1 MKFLESVEAA
11 SPAVAKELLKG
22 RFTKNLDF
30 FKKKDAKLYEYLT
43 IRPSQFGLIVDDGGV
58 NILSLATNTLVYPMG
73 ENGRHTAISASIEM
87 AKNPLSHTKWN
98 RGFEL
103 NPFYMASSNLT
114 HTATVCRDIFGF
126 AHANGL
132 NPQNISLPP
141 STIPFAAIYGLGGG
155 FVLQAM
161 LEEYEHLDAL
171 FIYEPFSDFFA
182 ISAHFVDYEELFAKT
197 KHLMLRVG
205 EPPSSAEIRGFF
217 VSNRFAS
224 LYPRLELTM
233 YAAPQIGEVK
243 NSVRV
248 EAGSLFRGFGSY
260 EDEMIGWKNSQK
272 NCSFANLKYPV
283 FLKPRK
289 KLDFSVC
296 VVGNGGSLDDSIEFL
311 RQNQD
316 KMIIFSA
323 GTALRSLLKNGI
335 KPDFQI
341 EIERTDYLGGILQEA
356 GAEDIDMIA
365 ASVVNP
371 NTLNASKADKFLFFR
386 DYTAVSYLDAPRFLL
401 ENSSPFV
408 GNAALS
414 IAISVSKSVFLCGMD
429 VGYRRGKTIHSRDSI
444 YEEEAKLPE
453 GSVRVRANFDDS
465 EVYSNHLFNLSR
477 TVLEFAIAQ
486 NRDVKV
492 SNLSD
497 GAHIAG
503 AVASRSVSPL
513 RGDKEKV
520 KALLKTFFS
529 QKREEVFGKDG
540 LKSIESE
547 LGAFRN
553 ELFAVFAKKVENK
566 REFFEVIRIFEG
578 FCAFKESKKDILFF
592 LFGGSL
598 RHIVFSL
605 CVAVLHTD
613 TKNFEEFYT
622 ALQLR
627 FYAGFDNILGDFK
640 KELAK
645 GKVSGLLGGFK
656 AP

>member
-1 MKFLESVEAA
+1 VKFLEQIGAFGQED
-11 SPAVAKELLKG
+11 AKKLLKE
-22 RFTKNLDF
+22 RFLKNQSF
-30 FKKKDAKLYEYLT
+30 FKKKDKKLFDILSVKPT
-43 IRPSQFGLIVDDGGV
+43 LFGLIVDNGGF
-58 NILSLATNTLVYPMG
+58 NILSLATNTLVYPMD
-73 ENGRHTAISASIEM
+73 ENGQHTAISASIEM
-87 AKNPLSHTKWN
+87 AKNPLAHTKWSA
-98 RGFEL
+98 GFEL
-103 NPFYMASSNLT
+103 NPFYMASSNLV
-114 HTATVCRDIFGF
+114 HTAAVCRDIFGF
-126 AHANGL
+126 AHANRL
-132 NPQNISLPP
+132 NPQRISLPP
-141 STIPFAAIYGLGGG
+141 SYIPFAAIYGLGGG

-161 LEEYEHLDAL
+161 LEEYEHLDSL
-171 FIYEPFSDFFA
+171 FIYEPFGDFFA
-182 ISAHFVDYEELFAKT
+182 ISAHFVDYEELFGRVG
-197 KHLMLRVG
+197 HLMLKVG
-205 EPPSSAEIRGFF
+205 EVPNSADIRAFF
-217 VSNRFAS
+217 VANRFAS

-233 YAAPQIGEVK
+233 YASPQIGEVK

-260 EDEMIGWKNSQK
+260 EDEMVGWKNSQK
-272 NCSFANLKYPV
+272 NCSFNSLKYPV

-289 KLDFSVC
+289 KLDYSIC
-296 VVGNGGSLDDSIEFL
+296 VVGNGGSLDESIDFL

-316 KMIIFSA
+316 NMIIFSA

-386 DYTAVSYLDAPRFLL
+386 DYTAVSYLDAPKFLL

-414 IAISVSKSVFLCGMD
+414 IALSISKSIFLCGLD
-429 VGYRRGKTIHSRDSI
+429 VGYKKGKTIHSKDSI

-453 GSVRVRANFDDS
+453 GSVRVRANFEDS

-477 TVLEFAIAQ
+477 TVLEFAIAK
-486 NRDVKV
+486 NKDAKV
-492 SNLSD
+492 LNLSD
-497 GAHIAG
+497 GAYITG
-503 AVASRSVSPL
+503 AVATRSASPL

-520 KALLKTFFS
+520 RALLKTFFS
-529 QKREEVFGKDG
+529 KKRDEVFGKDG
-540 LKSIESE
+540 LKSIEDE
-547 LGAFRN
+547 LQAFRN
-553 ELFAVFAKKVENK
+553 ELFAVFARKISSK
-566 REFFEVIRIFEG
+566 REFFEIIRIFEG
-578 FCAFKESKKDILFF
+578 FCALKESKKDILFF

-598 RHIVFSL
+598 KHIVFSL

-613 TKNFEEFYT
+613 IKNFEEFYA
-622 ALQLR
+622 ALSMR
-627 FYAGFDNILGDFK
+627 FYSGFDNILSDFK

-645 GKVSGLLGGFK
+645 GRVTGLLGGFK